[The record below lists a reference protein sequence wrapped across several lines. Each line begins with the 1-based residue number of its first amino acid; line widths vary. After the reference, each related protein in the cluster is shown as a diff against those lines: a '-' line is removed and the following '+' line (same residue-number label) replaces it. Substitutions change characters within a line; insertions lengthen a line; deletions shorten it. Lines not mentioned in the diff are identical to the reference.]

1 MSARKQH
8 VAVSA
13 RGQEVAMSAPHR
25 SRTRRGLTLIELVL
39 ALGLLSLL
47 MIAVFQL
54 VDRSLSL
61 WNKGETRRSLLEV
74 SATVSELLADDLRG
88 LEPGARGDFV
98 LEWVNFDTD
107 GDGVAETKWP
117 RMRLVRQASAGDVQ
131 RVRAQDTPR
140 RGSNGQGDVNELGAI
155 EFDASSPALLEVV
168 WMITPASL
176 TVKDARVEGLVWRG
190 ERVVGDEATKSFF
203 APDFFGASNRPP
215 AGATEEVTGGVLWM
229 QLLCATQTSVV
240 HDAWKLGQTADCV
253 ATSWDAWGRGRPDVQ
268 EHPWNEAQPGMPRA
282 RDRAVLPRRVRVE
295 IEIER
300 PLDRV
305 RRTWTTEPLESAD
318 SALRVDDGERIPRG
332 DDAYV
337 LVEGEWMKVLSVDGH
352 LVSVLRGQRGTRA
365 VPHPA
370 KLMVHFGERLARE
383 IPIATYREDWD
394 LR

>member
-1 MSARKQH
+1 M
-8 VAVSA
+8 
-13 RGQEVAMSAPHR
+13 
-25 SRTRRGLTLIELVL
+25 IELVL

-47 MIAVFQL
+47 MLAVFQL
-54 VDRSLSL
+54 LDRSLSM
-61 WNKGETRRSLLEV
+61 WNRGETRRSLLEV
-74 SATVSELLADDLRG
+74 SSTVQELLADDLRG
-88 LEPGARGDFV
+88 LEPGPRGDFV

-107 GDGVAETKWP
+107 GDGVSETKWP
-117 RMRLVRQASAGDVQ
+117 RVRLVRQASAGDVQ
-131 RVRAQDTPR
+131 RVRLQDAPPRDAQDTAP
-140 RGSNGQGDVNELGAI
+140 VEL
-155 EFDASSPALLEVV
+155 DASAPALLEVL

-190 ERVVGDEATKSFF
+190 ERIVGDETTKSFF

-240 HDAWKLGQTADCV
+240 HDGWSLGTTQDCV
-253 ATSWDAWGRGRPDVQ
+253 ATAWDAWGRGRPDVH

-282 RDRAVLPRRVRVE
+282 RDRALLPRRVRVE

-300 PLDRV
+300 PSDRA

-332 DDAYV
+332 EDAYV
-337 LVEGEWMKVLSVDGH
+337 LVEGEWMKVNSVDKN
-352 LVSVLRGQRGTRA
+352 LVAVLRGQRGTRA

-383 IPIATYREDWD
+383 IPVATYREDWD